1 MLVTGATD
9 GIGRETALELA
20 RRGARVVV
28 HGRSEERLQATIEA
42 LRNIESAN
50 ASNPLDPLLMDLS
63 RLDEVRTA
71 GQTLS
76 NRGVRVDVIVNNAGV
91 QHIEP
96 AELAVP
102 EEGEKLLRLNVF
114 TPLRIVRAL
123 LPGMLARK
131 SGTIVDIASM
141 CAITPMP
148 GMYYYNASK
157 GALAC
162 ASEGLRGE
170 LRGTGI
176 HIVTVYPGPVATD
189 MGTTGLAKYE
199 STWASRLS
207 PMGNAHDLAKLVIRA
222 VEKKKARVVYP
233 HSLASA
239 MMFPRLARWITAM
252 ATPPVKR

>member
-1 MLVTGATD
+1 MARAWAAKGASLTL
-9 GIGRETALELA
+9 IA
-20 RRGARVVV
+20 RRKDKLDSLAKDLGSKVYV
-28 HGRSEERLQATIEA
+28 HEL
-42 LRNIESAN
+42 
-50 ASNPLDPLLMDLS
+50 DLS
-63 RLDEVRTA
+63 ISDRATEWIA
-71 GQTLS
+71 PAEKNHGPI
-76 NRGVRVDVIVNNAGV
+76 DVIVNNAGV

>member
-1 MLVTGATD
+1 MTL
-9 GIGRETALELA
+9 IA
-20 RRGARVVV
+20 RRKDKLDSLAKDLGSKVYV
-28 HGRSEERLQATIEA
+28 HEL
-42 LRNIESAN
+42 
-50 ASNPLDPLLMDLS
+50 DLS
-63 RLDEVRTA
+63 ISDRATEWIA
-71 GQTLS
+71 PAEKNHGPI
-76 NRGVRVDVIVNNAGV
+76 DVIVNNAGV